1 MKTFYSNC
9 FFEALKA
16 KLKDWKNVEI
26 IYLPKELAFR
36 SRFGHFLWKNKT
48 TNNYFH
54 FTRNGLPGDHYC
66 NFCFKGFIEKTSK
79 KDIEKQANS
88 EIKRR
93 AHFLENKYGL
103 KLEIMEKERINS
115 FDSWTSWTLMSD
127 GDSLPSIESFYANG
141 GSSAMEPII
150 LATCYK
156 DFGSPYQ
163 KLLVFNKSTGELK
176 TKFLPNEKIAMWRW
190 TTCEPGDLSEREIE
204 DFNAKSS
211 TL

>member
-16 KLKDWKNVEI
+16 KLKDWKNVKV

-36 SRFGHFLWKNKT
+36 SRFGHFIWKDRT
-48 TNNYFH
+48 TNDYFH
-54 FTRNGLPGDHYC
+54 FTRNWLLGDHYC
-66 NFCFKGFIEKTSK
+66 SFCFKGFIDKVSK
-79 KDIEKQANS
+79 KYIEKQANS

-93 AHFLENKYGL
+93 VHFLENKYGL
-103 KLEIMEKERINS
+103 NLEIMGKERINP
-115 FDSWTSWTLMSD
+115 FDSWTSWTLMNDDD
-127 GDSLPSIESFYANG
+127 GLPSIESFYASG
-141 GSSAMEPII
+141 GSLDTEPII

-176 TKFLPNEKIAMWRW
+176 TKLLPNEKIAMWRW
-190 TTCEPGDLSEREIE
+190 TTCEPKALSELEIE
-204 DFNAKSS
+204 DFNAKPS
-211 TL
+211 TP

>member
-1 MKTFYSNC
+1 MKTFQSNC

-36 SRFGHFLWKNKT
+36 SRFGHFLWKNKA
-48 TNNYFH
+48 TNDYFH
-54 FTRNGLPGDHYC
+54 FTRNGLPG
-66 NFCFKGFIEKTSK
+66 EQ
-79 KDIEKQANS
+79 DIEKQANS

-93 AHFLENKYGL
+93 AHFLEKKYGL

-127 GDSLPSIESFYANG
+127 GDGLPSIESFYANG
-141 GSSAMEPII
+141 GSSVMEPII

-176 TKFLPNEKIAMWRW
+176 TKLLPNEKIAMWRW
-190 TTCEPGDLSEREIE
+190 TTCEPGDLSEHEIE